1 MISTRVA
8 KNLWG
13 ENMYFGHRTLADL
26 LGHET
31 LTGLMF
37 MAAIGRR
44 PTDDEREVFDTV
56 AVIMTSADGR
66 IWPLKLGRLVS
77 SYGGTL
83 AGWCASLLTMEGP
96 RLGPWTT
103 GYSAQELVELRA
115 QVGERIDDE
124 EAVVCEA
131 RAFFER
137 KRRVVGLGVPLRE
150 RDERYVALEAW
161 VLRTGRDKLPHWRL
175 HVALAAHGKRV
186 ANLGTNILLGLA
198 AVLLDLGDYT
208 PAQISALVTFVNQ
221 NVFAANALEAA
232 QQRSPE
238 MQRLPDDCVLYVGP
252 PARTSPRAAAER
264 RRFEPLEPIYT
275 DDGLAG
281 A

>member
-1 MISTRVA
+1 MITTHVA

-13 ENMYFGHRTLADL
+13 DNLYFGHRALADL

-44 PTDDEREVFDTV
+44 PTDDEREVFDAV
-56 AVIMTSADGR
+56 SVIMTSADGR

-103 GYSAQELVELRA
+103 GYSARELVELRA
-115 QVGERIDDE
+115 QVGAKIDDG
-124 EAVVCEA
+124 EAVVAEA
-131 RAFFER
+131 RAFFDR

-150 RDERYVALEAW
+150 HDERYVALEAW
-161 VLRTGRDKLPHWRL
+161 VRRTGRDTLPHWRL

-198 AVLLDLGDYT
+198 AVLLDLGYT
-208 PAQISALVTFVNQ
+208 PEQISALVTFVNQ

-232 QQRSPE
+232 RQRSPE
-238 MQRLPDDCVLYVGP
+238 MLRLPDVCVSYVGP
-252 PARTSPRAAAER
+252 PARSSPRAVAER
-264 RRFEPLEPIYT
+264 RRVEMEPVYT

>member
-252 PARTSPRAAAER
+252 AARISPRAAAER
-264 RRFEPLEPIYT
+264 RRVEPVEPIYT
-275 DDGLAG
+275 DDALAG